1 MEDYEKKNEF
11 DVTLEA
17 VSSTLKNFEKIEN
30 PSKSLNFFMGFD
42 GYIDSL
48 YNMVQN
54 RKNVME
60 FEIYE
65 SMKDFGQKIVDTAG
79 SSISIE
85 RTFKKEIGGGF
96 APNMARAIGNMAP
109 MAQVDLF
116 GALGYPEINPI
127 FENLPKNVKLHSIGT
142 PGETLALEFS
152 DGKVMSQDFGGI
164 FELDWDIVISRIGGR
179 DNLISFFEKADAI
192 GNGHWSLMP
201 YMSSYFQHFLTDIFP
216 NISNLKKK
224 LFFLDPADLT
234 KRSEEDIKEMLK
246 ILENINDLI
255 PVVLSVNDREAM
267 DIARAIKLDEQ
278 LSLEKNNPTSYLSA
292 GKKINSNL
300 NLNYFVIHDPHFATI
315 SGFELSKIFHY
326 WITEGFT
333 SKPKYTVAAGDH
345 FNAGL
350 LNALLLELSPSESCI
365 IANTAT
371 AIFVRTGQ
379 SPSPKELRR
388 FISHYFDYIKQ
399 DIDNF
404 KNIKK

>member
-1 MEDYEKKNEF
+1 MEDYKKQNEF
-11 DVTLEA
+11 DFTLEA

-30 PSKSLNFFMGFD
+30 QSKSLNFFMGFD
-42 GYIDSL
+42 GYIDLL
-48 YNMVQN
+48 YNMVCN

-60 FEIYE
+60 FEIYK

-85 RTFKKEIGGGF
+85 RVFKKKIGGGF
-96 APNMARAIGNMAP
+96 ASNMARAIGNMAP

-116 GALGYPEINPI
+116 GALGHPNINPI
-127 FENLPKNVKLHSIGT
+127 FKNLPKNVNLHSIGT

-164 FELDWDIVISRIGGR
+164 FALDWDTVISRIGGR

-201 YMSSYFQHFLTDIFP
+201 YMSSYLQHFLTDIFP

-234 KRSEEDIKEMLK
+234 KRSDEDIKEMLNLLVK
-246 ILENINDLI
+246 INGLI
-255 PVVLSVNDREAM
+255 PVVLSVNDREVL
-267 DIARAIKLDEQ
+267 DIVRTLKIEDQ
-278 LSLEKNNPTSYLSA
+278 LTLKKNQPTSYLYA
-292 GKKINSNL
+292 GKEINSKL
-300 NLNYFVIHDPHFATI
+300 NFSYFVIHDPHFATI
-315 SGFELSKIFHY
+315 SGVEQSKNFHY

-350 LNALLLELSPSESCI
+350 LNALLLGMSPSEACI
-365 IANTAT
+365 IANAAT
-371 AIFVRTGQ
+371 AIFVRTGH
-379 SPSPKELRR
+379 SPSPKELKR
-388 FISHYFDYIKQ
+388 FITQYFDYIKQ
-399 DIDNF
+399 DIYDF
-404 KNIKK
+404 KI

>member
-1 MEDYEKKNEF
+1 MKDYKKQNEF
-11 DVTLEA
+11 DFTFEA
-17 VSSTLKNFEKIEN
+17 VSSTLKNFENIAN
-30 PSKSLNFFMGFD
+30 QSKSLNFFMGFD
-42 GYIDSL
+42 GYIDLL
-48 YNMVQN
+48 YNMVRN

-65 SMKDFGQKIVDTAG
+65 SMKDFGQKIVDTTG

-85 RTFKKEIGGGF
+85 RSLKKKIGGGF
-96 APNMARAIGNMAP
+96 APNMARAIGNMSP
-109 MAQVDLF
+109 MAQIDLF
-116 GALGYPEINPI
+116 GALGYPKINPI
-127 FENLPKNVKLHSIGT
+127 FKNLPKNVNLHSIGT

-164 FELDWDIVISRIGGR
+164 FALDWETVISRIGGR

-201 YMSSYFQHFLTDIFP
+201 YMSSYLQHFLTDIFP

-224 LFFLDPADLT
+224 LFFLDPADLS
-234 KRSEEDIKEMLK
+234 KRSDGDIKDMLNLLMK
-246 ILENINDLI
+246 INDFI
-255 PVVLSVNDREAM
+255 PVVLSVNDREVF
-267 DIARAIKLDEQ
+267 DLIRTLKLEDQ
-278 LSLEKNNPTSYLSA
+278 LPLKKNDPTSYLLA

-300 NLNYFVIHDPHFATI
+300 NFSYFVIHDPHFATI
-315 SGFELSKIFHY
+315 SGVEQTKVFHY

-350 LNALLLELSPSESCI
+350 LNALLLGMSPSESCI
-365 IANTAT
+365 IANAAT

-379 SPSPKELRR
+379 SPSPKDLKR

-404 KNIKK
+404 EINRN

>member
-1 MEDYEKKNEF
+1 MEEYKKQNEF
-11 DVTLEA
+11 DFTLEA
-17 VSSTLKNFEKIEN
+17 VSSTLKNFDKIEN
-30 PSKSLNFFMGFD
+30 PSRSLNFFMGFD

-48 YNMVQN
+48 YNMVKN
-54 RKNVME
+54 RKNVKE

-85 RTFKKEIGGGF
+85 RNLKKEIGGGF

-109 MAQVDLF
+109 MAQVELF
-116 GALGYPEINPI
+116 GALGYPKINPI
-127 FENLPKNVKLHSIGT
+127 FNNLPPNVKMHSIGT
-142 PGETLALEFS
+142 PGATLALEFS

-164 FELDWDIVISRIGGR
+164 FELDWEIVISRIGGR

-201 YMSSYFQHFLTDIFP
+201 YMSSYFKHFLTDIFP
-216 NISNLKKK
+216 NVSNLKKK

-234 KRSEEDIKEMLK
+234 KRSDEDIEEMLK
-246 ILENINDLI
+246 LLEKINDLI
-255 PVVLSVNDREAM
+255 PVVLSVNDREVM
-267 DIARAIKLDEQ
+267 DIARTINLHEQ
-278 LSLEKNNPTSYLSA
+278 ISLEKNNPISYLSA
-292 GKKINSNL
+292 GKRINSDL
-300 NLNYFVIHDPHFATI
+300 NFNYFVIHDPHFATI
-315 SGFELSKIFHY
+315 SGVEQSKNFHY

-350 LNALLLELSPSESCI
+350 LNALLLGMSPSESCV
-365 IANTAT
+365 IANAAT

-379 SPSPKELRR
+379 SPSPKELKM

-404 KNIKK
+404 NIYK

>member
-1 MEDYEKKNEF
+1 MEEYKKQNEF
-11 DVTLEA
+11 DFTPEA
-17 VSSTLKNFEKIEN
+17 VSSTLKNFDKIEN
-30 PSKSLNFFMGFD
+30 PSRSLNFFMGFD

-48 YNMVQN
+48 YNMVKN
-54 RKNVME
+54 RKNVKE

-85 RTFKKEIGGGF
+85 RNLKKEIGGGF

-109 MAQVDLF
+109 MAQVELF
-116 GALGYPEINPI
+116 GALGYPKINPI
-127 FENLPKNVKLHSIGT
+127 FNNLPSSVKLHSIGT
-142 PGETLALEFS
+142 PGATLALEFS

-164 FELDWDIVISRIGGR
+164 FELEWEIVISRIGGR

-201 YMSSYFQHFLTDIFP
+201 YMSSYFQHFLTEIFP
-216 NISNLKKK
+216 NVSNLNKK

-234 KRSEEDIKEMLK
+234 KRSDEDIKEMLK
-246 ILENINDLI
+246 LLEKINDLI
-255 PVVLSVNDREAM
+255 PVVLSVNDREVL
-267 DIARAIKLDEQ
+267 DIARAINLEEQ
-278 LSLEKNNPTSYLSA
+278 LSIEKNNPTSYLSA
-292 GKKINSNL
+292 GKRINSDL
-300 NLNYFVIHDPHFATI
+300 NFNYFVIHDPHFATI
-315 SGFELSKIFHY
+315 SGVEQSKNFHY

-350 LNALLLELSPSESCI
+350 LNAILLGMSPSESCV
-365 IANTAT
+365 IANAAT

-379 SPSPKELRR
+379 SPSPKELKM

-404 KNIKK
+404 KINK

>member
-1 MEDYEKKNEF
+1 MGDYKKQNDF
-11 DVTLEA
+11 DFTLEA
-17 VSSTLKNFEKIEN
+17 VSSTLKNFDKIEN
-30 PSKSLNFFMGFD
+30 PSRSLNFFMGFD

-48 YNMVQN
+48 YNMVKN
-54 RKNVME
+54 RKNVKE

-85 RTFKKEIGGGF
+85 RAFKKEIGGGF
-96 APNMARAIGNMAP
+96 APNMARAIGKMAP
-109 MAQVDLF
+109 IAQVDLF
-116 GALGYPEINPI
+116 GALGYPNINPI
-127 FENLPKNVKLHSIGT
+127 FKKLPSNVELHSIGT

-164 FELDWDIVISRIGGR
+164 FELDWKVVISRIGGR
-179 DNLISFFEKADAI
+179 DKLISAFEKADAI

-201 YMSSYFQHFLTDIFP
+201 FMSSYFNHFLSDILP
-216 NISNLKKK
+216 NVSNLKKK

-234 KRSEEDIKEMLK
+234 KRSDGDIKEMLSLLK
-246 ILENINDLI
+246 NINDLI
-255 PVVLSVNDREAM
+255 PVVLSVNDREVI
-267 DIARAIKLDEQ
+267 DISRALNLKEQ

-292 GKKINSNL
+292 GKEINSAL
-300 NLNYFVIHDPHFATI
+300 NFNYFVIHDPHFASI
-315 SGFELSKIFHY
+315 SGVEQSNNFHY

-350 LNALLLELSPSESCI
+350 LNALLLEMTPLESCV
-365 IANTAT
+365 IANAAT

-379 SPSPKELRR
+379 SPSPKELKR
-388 FISHYFDYIKQ
+388 FIFHYFDYINQ
-399 DIDNF
+399 DIDKF
-404 KNIKK
+404 KIN

>member
-1 MEDYEKKNEF
+1 MDEYKKLNKF
-11 DVTLEA
+11 DFTLEA
-17 VSSTLKNFEKIEN
+17 VSSTLINFDKIEN
-30 PSKSLNFFMGFD
+30 PSRSLNFFMGFD

-48 YNMVQN
+48 YNMVKN
-54 RKNVME
+54 RKNVKE

-85 RTFKKEIGGGF
+85 RAFKKEIGGGF
-96 APNMARAIGNMAP
+96 APNMARAISNMAP
-109 MAQVDLF
+109 MAHVDLF
-116 GALGYPEINPI
+116 GALGYPDINPI
-127 FENLPKNVKLHSIGT
+127 FKNLPSNVGLHSIGT

-164 FELDWDIVISRIGGR
+164 FELDWETVIFRIGGR
-179 DNLISFFEKADAI
+179 DKLISAFEKADAI

-201 YMSSYFQHFLTDIFP
+201 FMSSYFKHFLSEILP
-216 NISNLKKK
+216 NVSNLKKK

-234 KRSEEDIKEMLK
+234 KRSKEDIKELLLLLK
-246 ILENINDLI
+246 KINDLI
-255 PVVLSVNDREAM
+255 PVVLSVNDREVM
-267 DIARAIKLDEQ
+267 DIARVVDLEEQ
-278 LSLEKNNPTSYLSA
+278 LSIEKNNPTSYLSA

-300 NLNYFVIHDPHFATI
+300 NLNYLVIHDPHFATI
-315 SGFELSKIFHY
+315 SGVEQLKNFHY

-350 LNALLLELSPSESCI
+350 LNALLLGMKPSESCV
-365 IANTAT
+365 IANAAT

-379 SPSPKELRR
+379 SPSPIELKR
-388 FISHYFDYIKQ
+388 FISHYFDYINR
-399 DIDNF
+399 DIDIFEIDN
-404 KNIKK
+404 N